1 MIAPPERLAER
12 DAAILAMLPNV
23 PFDGWTKRAL
33 RTGIA
38 SAGMPADEADLLFP
52 LGVVD
57 MIETYCDL
65 ADRRME
71 QAAAELTETKL
82 TARVRAVI
90 ALRLVQNR
98 GDKEAIRRALAIL
111 ALPGNTRAAARTMA
125 RTVDAIWHA
134 AGDRSADFSWYTKR
148 AILTAVYSATLLY
161 WLRDTSD
168 NDEATLAFLDRRL
181 AGVGR
186 IARLR
191 GRIEGAVARLPR
203 PRLPRMPFA
212 NG

>member
-1 MIAPPERLAER
+1 MIEYPERLAER
-12 DAAILAMLPNV
+12 DAAIDAMLPNV

-33 RTGIA
+33 RTGIIA
-38 SAGMPADEADLLFP
+38 AGMPADEADLLFP
-52 LGVVD
+52 LGPVD
-57 MIETYCDL
+57 MIETHSDL

-71 QAAAELTETKL
+71 EAAKSITETKL
-82 TARVRAVI
+82 SARVRAVI
-90 ALRLVQNR
+90 ALRLRQNR
-98 GDKEAIRRALAIL
+98 DHKEAIRRALAIL
-111 ALPGNTRAAARTMA
+111 ALPGNARAAARTVA
-125 RTVDAIWHA
+125 RTVDSIWHA

-181 AGVGR
+181 AGVAR
-186 IARLR
+186 IGKLR
-191 GRIEGAVARLPR
+191 PRLPAFR
-203 PRLPRMPFA
+203 LPTLPRMPFA

>member
-1 MIAPPERLAER
+1 MIEYPERLAER
-12 DAAILAMLPNV
+12 DAAIDAMLPNV

-33 RTGIA
+33 RAGII

-52 LGVVD
+52 LGAID
-57 MIETYCDL
+57 MIETHSDL

-71 QAAAELTETKL
+71 EAAKSITETKL

-90 ALRLVQNR
+90 ALRLQQNR
-98 GDKEAIRRALAIL
+98 GSKEAIRRALSIL
-111 ALPGNTRAAARTMA
+111 ALPGNAPAAARIVA
-125 RTVDAIWHA
+125 RTVDSIWHA

-181 AGVGR
+181 AGIGR
-186 IARLR
+186 IGKARARFDALVER
-191 GRIEGAVARLPR
+191 FRPGREAA
-203 PRLPRMPFA
+203 A
-212 NG
+212 TAA